1 MRSAHRHFRWV
12 ALVLGAVLSSAVFSA
27 EVGEAAPEFTLDG
40 SDGHTH
46 ALADYGGRHVVL
58 AFFPKAFT
66 GG

>member
-1 MRSAHRHFRWV
+1 MRSAIRLAGSV
-12 ALVLGAVLSSAVFSA
+12 ALVVVAVLSSAAFSA

-40 SDGHTH
+40 SDGHAH
-46 ALADYGGRHVVL
+46 KLAEYRGRHVVL